1 MSERLS
7 SSSQERYELDP
18 DTQLMHEARDA
29 AYNMLRD
36 NPEDVM
42 TREIAEKL
50 IAKADIKD
58 RVRDLSDG
66 ADDVMLYQEFKRL
79 GIFVVRDATAT
90 FDFKDE
96 ISGLSIKTSDSY
108 LDLHLPPVSEDSR
121 SRDAVEDSLRMVAEY
136 IAIHQLEAKYIM
148 GITYEKMARLAK
160 GFGFHMAIPDPTLL
174 PEGVVRGVEQ
184 VFERFTEA
192 GQKGES
198 VGVPAVVWLSTDE
211 LFDRVSF
218 SS

>member
-7 SSSQERYELDP
+7 SPSQERHESNP

-29 AYNMLRD
+29 AYNMLRN

-42 TREIAEKL
+42 TKDIAEKL

-79 GIFVVRDATAT
+79 GIFVVRNATAT
-90 FDFKDE
+90 FDFEDE
-96 ISGLSIKTSDSY
+96 ASGLDMRTGDSY

-160 GFGFHMAIPDPTLL
+160 GFGFHIAIPDPTLL
-174 PEGVVRGVEQ
+174 PEGVVRGATQ
-184 VFERFTEA
+184 VFEQFTES
-192 GQKGES
+192 GRKGES
-198 VGVPAVVWLSTDE
+198 IGVPAVVWLSTDE
-211 LFDRVSF
+211 LFDRIIG
-218 SS
+218 